1 EKGGGRHASRD
12 ERGNAGRRWES
23 KDRPNGR
30 GPTGTG
36 RTGIH
41 LGRFGVIAPAAFAI
55 GLPVIVVILM
65 ERNAPIW
72 PYVPVVLGSWVIV
85 VPIVRVVIQHKTVM
99 SNSDNTENSRVR
111 SST

>member
-1 EKGGGRHASRD
+1 M
-12 ERGNAGRRWES
+12 
-23 KDRPNGR
+23 
-30 GPTGTG
+30 TG

-41 LGRFGVIAPAAFAI
+41 LGRFGVIAPAALAI

-85 VPIVRVVIQHKTVM
+85 MLIVRGVIPYKIVM
-99 SNSDNTENSRVR
+99 STFRKQR
-111 SST
+111 

>member
-1 EKGGGRHASRD
+1 M
-12 ERGNAGRRWES
+12 
-23 KDRPNGR
+23 
-30 GPTGTG
+30 TG

-41 LGRFGVIAPAAFAI
+41 LGRFGVIALAAFAI

-85 VPIVRVVIQHKTVM
+85 MLIVRGVIQYKIVM
-99 SNSDNTENSRVR
+99 STFRKQRELARQEIGRLEARIDEVQRKSGDKN
-111 SST
+111 

>member
-1 EKGGGRHASRD
+1 M
-12 ERGNAGRRWES
+12 
-23 KDRPNGR
+23 
-30 GPTGTG
+30 TG

-41 LGRFGVIAPAAFAI
+41 LGRFGVIALAAFAI

-85 VPIVRVVIQHKTVM
+85 MLIVRGFIQYKIDM
-99 SNSDNTENSRVR
+99 STFRKQRGLARQEIGRLEARVDEAQR
-111 SST
+111 KSGDKN

>member
-1 EKGGGRHASRD
+1 V
-12 ERGNAGRRWES
+12 
-23 KDRPNGR
+23 
-30 GPTGTG
+30 TG

-41 LGRFGVIAPAAFAI
+41 LGRFGVIALAAFAI

-85 VPIVRVVIQHKTVM
+85 MLIVRGVIQYKIVM
-99 SNSDNTENSRVR
+99 STFRKQRELARQEIGRLEARIDEAQPKSGDKN
-111 SST
+111 

>member
-1 EKGGGRHASRD
+1 M
-12 ERGNAGRRWES
+12 
-23 KDRPNGR
+23 
-30 GPTGTG
+30 TG

-41 LGRFGVIAPAAFAI
+41 LGRFGVIALAAFAI

-85 VPIVRVVIQHKTVM
+85 MLIVRGVIQYRIVM
-99 SNSDNTENSRVR
+99 STFRKQRELARQEIGRLEARIDEVQRKSGDKN
-111 SST
+111 

>member
-1 EKGGGRHASRD
+1 M
-12 ERGNAGRRWES
+12 
-23 KDRPNGR
+23 
-30 GPTGTG
+30 TG

-41 LGRFGVIAPAAFAI
+41 LGRFGVIGLAAFAI

-85 VPIVRVVIQHKTVM
+85 MLIVRGVIQYKIVM
-99 SNSDNTENSRVR
+99 STFRKQRELARQEIGRLEARIDEVQRKSGDKN
-111 SST
+111 